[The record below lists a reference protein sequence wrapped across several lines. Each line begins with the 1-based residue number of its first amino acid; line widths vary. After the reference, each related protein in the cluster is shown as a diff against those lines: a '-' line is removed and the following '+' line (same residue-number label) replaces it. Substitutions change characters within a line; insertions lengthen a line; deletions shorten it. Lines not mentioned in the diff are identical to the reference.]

1 MRNKSILD
9 AAKGVY
15 ACIGG
20 YSGVKRCGGSHLNDS
35 CRNPHHP
42 EHRKTPQTLFSI
54 YTPTTRRNTAQRT
67 AAYGNITSAD
77 TNQFTNLR
85 SPPLDNA
92 RNIWY
97 NMRVDSTGK
106 Q

>member
-1 MRNKSILD
+1 MRNKSVLD

-15 ACIGG
+15 ACIWG
-20 YSGVKRCGGSHLNDS
+20 YSGVKRCGASGLNLH
-35 CRNPHHP
+35 RTNAHHP
-42 EHRKTPQTLFSI
+42 EHRETPQTHFTI
-54 YTPTTRRNTAQRT
+54 HPPTTRRNTAQRT

-92 RNIWY
+92 RFVWY
-97 NMRVDSTGK
+97 NIAVDSTGK

>member
-1 MRNKSILD
+1 MRNKSVLD

-20 YSGVKRCGGSHLNDS
+20 YSGVKRCGGSHLNPQL
-35 CRNPHHP
+35 RKLYHP

-54 YTPTTRRNTAQRT
+54 NTPTTRNYTAQHAPHLHT
-67 AAYGNITSAD
+67 
-77 TNQFTNLR
+77 
-85 SPPLDNA
+85 PPTLDNA
-92 RNIWY
+92 QNVWY
-97 NMRVDSTGK
+97 NMRVDSKGK

>member
-1 MRNKSILD
+1 MRNKSVLD

-20 YSGVKRCGGSHLNDS
+20 NSGVKRCGGSHLNS
-35 CRNPHHP
+35 HRSNAHHP
-42 EHRKTPQTLFSI
+42 RTGKKTQTLFSI
-54 YTPTTRRNTAQRT
+54 NPPTTRRNTAQRT
-67 AAYGNITSAD
+67 PHFNH
-77 TNQFTNLR
+77 
-85 SPPLDNA
+85 PPLDNA

>member
-1 MRNKSILD
+1 MRNKSVLD

-35 CRNPHHP
+35 RCNPHHP

-54 YTPTTRRNTAQRT
+54 NPPTTRNYTAQRT
-67 AAYGNITSAD
+67 PHFNH
-77 TNQFTNLR
+77 
-85 SPPLDNA
+85 PPLDNA